1 MIRVSKEGIYLRTLA
16 DIKEYAQNI
25 ADTIYSVIG
34 VDVTIVDK
42 NYIRVAATGFYRQFV
57 GQAIGRRSVFIRC
70 MEEKKSFV
78 VKSPRQEKI
87 CLECQGKEN
96 CFEFSE
102 VCNPIIVDGT
112 VIGVIAL
119 IALSEEQK
127 HALSSNEE
135 NLLKFLDRMGD
146 MLSSKIIEM
155 DSYEKERIAN
165 RQIESIIDSI
175 DDGII
180 YVDEKNNIIYFNL
193 RIKQM
198 LESNHEIQVS
208 ELVEALKIDKEIS
221 SCKKTINLQRRYK
234 GSSYVIDIKPVELD
248 GRIIGNI
255 IIIRTMG
262 YINKIINDISVN
274 NIATCFDDIVS
285 CSESM
290 DKLKKKARIAA
301 EGESTILILG
311 ESGTGKELL
320 ARAIHNTSPRS
331 RKPFI
336 AINCAAIPENLL
348 ESELFGY
355 EDGAFTGAHK
365 GGRIG
370 KFELANGGTIFLD
383 EIGDMSLHLQCKL
396 LRVLQERTIERIGA
410 CSPVPVDIRIIS
422 ATHKDLS
429 SMVERGEF
437 RRDLFYRLNVI
448 PLTIPPLRERDGDIK
463 VLADFL
469 LHRFSKKFG
478 KHVEG
483 FDERVY
489 KLFESYE
496 WPGNVRELEN
506 VIEYAVNMEPGDKIT
521 LESMPYKLKGH
532 IQSEKEVYCLKE
544 LERKTI
550 EKAMARFSNRD
561 DAARALGIGRAT
573 LFRKIKEYKI

>member
-1 MIRVSKEGIYLRTLA
+1 MRTLT
-16 DIKEYAQNI
+16 DIKGYVQNI
-25 ADTIYSVIG
+25 AETIYSVIG

-42 NYIRVAATGFYRQFV
+42 NYIRVAATGSYRAFI
-57 GQAIGRRSVFIRC
+57 GQAIGRRSVFIKC
-70 MEEKKSFV
+70 MEEKKSLIV
-78 VKSPRQEKI
+78 SSPRQEEI
-87 CLECQGKEN
+87 CLECESKNN
-96 CFEFSE
+96 CLEFSE
-102 VCNPIIVDGT
+102 LCNPIMAEGN

-119 IALSEEQK
+119 IALSEGQK
-127 HALSSNEE
+127 QALSSNEI
-135 NLLKFLDRMGD
+135 NLLRFLDRMGD
-146 MLSSKIIEM
+146 MLVSKIKEM

-180 YVDEKNNIIYFNL
+180 YLDEKKQIIYFNL

-198 LESNHEIQVS
+198 LEGNYDKKVS
-208 ELVEALKIDKEIS
+208 EFVESLGINGEINS
-221 SCKKTINLQRRYK
+221 YKKTINLQRRYK
-234 GSSYVIDIKPVELD
+234 GADYVIDIKPVELD
-248 GRIIGNI
+248 NRIIGSI
-255 IIIRTMG
+255 IIIRTMK

-274 NIATCFDDIVS
+274 NIATSFDDIVS
-285 CSESM
+285 CSISM
-290 DKLKKKARIAA
+290 EELKKKSRIAA

-320 ARAIHNTSPRS
+320 ARAIHNSSPRS

-370 KFELANGGTIFLD
+370 KFELASGGTIFLD

-410 CSPVPVDIRIIS
+410 RSPIPVDIRVIS
-422 ATHKDLS
+422 ATHKNLS

-448 PLTIPPLRERDGDIK
+448 PIVIPPLKERDGDIR

-469 LHRFSKKFG
+469 LDKFSKKLG
-478 KHVEG
+478 KYMEG
-483 FDERVY
+483 FDDRVY

-506 VIEYAVNMEPGDKIT
+506 VIEYAVNMESGKLIT

-532 IQSEKEVYCLKE
+532 MLNEDGVYCLRKI
-544 LERKTI
+544 ERETI
-550 EKAMARFSNRD
+550 EKAIAKYGNRD

-573 LFRKIKEYKI
+573 LFRKLKEYKL

>member
-1 MIRVSKEGIYLRTLA
+1 MRTLA

-34 VDVTIVDK
+34 VDVTIVDN
-42 NYIRVAATGFYRQFV
+42 NYIRVAATGSYRQFV
-57 GQAIGRRSVFIRC
+57 GQVIGRRSVFIRC

-78 VKSPRQEKI
+78 VTSPRQDKI
-87 CLECQGKEN
+87 CLECQGKES

-119 IALSEEQK
+119 IALSEDQK
-127 HALSSNEE
+127 QALRSNEA

-146 MLSSKIIEM
+146 MLSSKIIEI

-165 RQIESIIDSI
+165 RRIESIIDSI

-180 YVDEKNNIIYFNL
+180 YLDEKNNIIYFNL

-198 LESNHEIQVS
+198 LESNYEKQVS
-208 ELVEALKIDKEIS
+208 EFVEALKIDKEIS
-221 SCKKTINLQRRYK
+221 CCKKTINLQRRYK

-248 GRIIGNI
+248 GRLIGNI

-285 CSESM
+285 CSKKMEE
-290 DKLKKKARIAA
+290 LKKKARIAA
-301 EGESTILILG
+301 EGDSTILILG

-396 LRVLQERTIERIGA
+396 LRVLQERTVERIGA
-410 CSPVPVDIRIIS
+410 CSPVAVDIRIIS
-422 ATHKDLS
+422 ATYKDLS

-469 LHRFSKKFG
+469 LHRFSKKLG
-478 KHVEG
+478 KNIEG
-483 FDERVY
+483 FDERVC
-489 KLFESYE
+489 KLFEYYE

-521 LESMPYKLKGH
+521 IESMPYKLKGH
-532 IQSEKEVYCLKE
+532 IYSEEEVYCLKE
-544 LERKTI
+544 IERKTI
-550 EKAMARFSNRD
+550 EKAMARYSNRD
-561 DAARALGIGRAT
+561 DAAKALGIGRAT
-573 LFRKIKEYKI
+573 LFRKIKEYNL

>member
-1 MIRVSKEGIYLRTLA
+1 MRTLS

-42 NYIRVAATGFYRQFV
+42 NYMRVAATGSYRQFV
-57 GQAIGRRSVFIRC
+57 GQAIGRRSVFIKC
-70 MEEKKSFV
+70 MEEKKSLV
-78 VKSPRQEKI
+78 VSSPRQEKI
-87 CLECQGKEN
+87 CMECQGKDK
-96 CFEFSE
+96 CFEFRE
-102 VCNPIIVDGT
+102 VCTPIIVDGI

-127 HALSSNEE
+127 QSLSSNED
-135 NLLKFLDRMGD
+135 NLLRFLDRMGD

-155 DSYEKERIAN
+155 ESYEKERIAN

-180 YVDEKNNIIYFNL
+180 YLDEKDNIIYFNL

-198 LESNHEIQVS
+198 LEKNNEKQVS
-208 ELVEALKIDKEIS
+208 DFVEALKIDKEIS
-221 SCKKTINLQRRYK
+221 CRKKTINLQRRYK

-248 GRIIGNI
+248 GRLIGNI
-255 IIIRTMG
+255 IVIRTMG

-285 CSESM
+285 CSKSM
-290 DKLKKKARIAA
+290 DELKKKARIAA
-301 EGESTILILG
+301 EGDSTILILG

-320 ARAIHNTSPRS
+320 ARAIHNTSHRS

-410 CSPVPVDIRIIS
+410 CSSISVDIRIIS
-422 ATHKDLS
+422 ATHKNLS

-448 PLTIPPLRERDGDIK
+448 PLIIPPLRERNGDIK

-469 LHRFSKKFG
+469 LDRFSKKLG
-478 KHVEG
+478 KYIQG
-483 FDERVY
+483 FDESVY

-506 VIEYAVNMEPGDKIT
+506 VIEYAVNMESGNYIT

-532 IQSEKEVYCLKE
+532 IKGDEGTYSLKE
-544 LERKTI
+544 IEKKTI
-550 EKAMARFSNRD
+550 EKAIARYSNRD

-573 LFRKIKEYKI
+573 LFRKIKEYNL